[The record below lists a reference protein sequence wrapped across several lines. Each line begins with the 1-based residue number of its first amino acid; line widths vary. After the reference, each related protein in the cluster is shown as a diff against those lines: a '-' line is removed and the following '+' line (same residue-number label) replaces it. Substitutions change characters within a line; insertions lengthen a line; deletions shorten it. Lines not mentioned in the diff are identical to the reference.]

1 VLLQQRTY
9 PIGRVRL
16 SRVPAPAAV
25 LGGSALVALLSLLLG
40 AAPTYDPW
48 SWVIWGREITE
59 GDLSTV
65 NGPSWKPLPVIVT
78 TLTGQLG
85 DASPVI
91 WVWVARTGAIAGV
104 VLAFILARRLAG
116 TVAGVAAAAGLAL
129 MPWWLRNGALGNSE
143 GIMVALVFA
152 AILAELDRRR
162 GWAFVFLLGAAM
174 LRPEAWPFVG
184 LYALWLVL
192 RDRRRLTW
200 VAAGLASIPVLWLG
214 PELWGSGNAFRASD
228 RAQQPL
234 PNSPAWAD
242 HPWLELIKDAIGTT
256 PAVAVAGAVI
266 AVSLALASKAKG
278 PRRPVLG
285 IVAIAAAWIGIVAVM
300 TERGFSG
307 NQRYLITPAALLIVA
322 GAVGFGWLV
331 TLAARNRRLGPVAAV
346 LAGAAI
352 GAAFMLPDADR
363 LEPVLEDTDHQ
374 MKLVGQL
381 EDLIDEAGGVAA
393 LKACGRAYTNAFM
406 VPQVAWQLHVHTNEV
421 ALDPQAPAVIFHVKL
436 GAKSPFYGPG
446 LRDAA
451 PHYRA
456 RQGSWVL
463 TADCPSLYG

>member
-1 VLLQQRTY
+1 VLLQERTY
-9 PIGRVRL
+9 PLGRVQL
-16 SRVPAPAAV
+16 SRVSTPVAVVGGAIALAA
-25 LGGSALVALLSLLLG
+25 LSLLLG

-59 GDLSTV
+59 GNLNTV
-65 NGPSWKPLPVIVT
+65 DGPSWKPLPVMVT

-91 WVWVARTGAIAGV
+91 WVAVARAGAIAGV
-104 VLAFILARRLAG
+104 MLAFVLARRLAG
-116 TVAGVAAAAGLAL
+116 TAAGVAAAVGLAV
-129 MPWWLRNGALGNSE
+129 MPWYIRNGALGNSE

-152 AILAELDRRR
+152 AILAELDRKR

-184 LYALWLVL
+184 LYALWLVH
-192 RDRRRLTW
+192 RDRGRLLW
-200 VAAGLASIPVLWLG
+200 VAAGLATIPVLWLG

-242 HPWLELIKDAIGTT
+242 HPWLALIKDAIGTT

-266 AVSLALASKAKG
+266 AIALALASKAKG

-285 IVAIAAAWIGIVAVM
+285 IVAVAAVWIAIVAVM

-322 GAVGFGWLV
+322 GAIGFGWLIA
-331 TLAARNRRLGPVAAV
+331 LASRNRRLPALAAV
-346 LAGAAI
+346 AAGAAI
-352 GAAFMLPDADR
+352 GAAFFVPDAGR
-363 LEPVLEDTDHQ
+363 LGPVLEDTNHQ

-381 EDLIDEAGGVAA
+381 EDLIDEAGGATA
-393 LKACGRAYTNAFM
+393 LKACGRPYTNAFM
-406 VPQVAWQLHVHTNEV
+406 VPQVAWQLHVHTNDVSLRPE
-421 ALDPQAPAVIFHVKL
+421 PPAVVFHVKL

-451 PHYRA
+451 PYFRA
-456 RQGSWVL
+456 KQGSWVL
-463 TADCPSLYG
+463 SADCPSLYG